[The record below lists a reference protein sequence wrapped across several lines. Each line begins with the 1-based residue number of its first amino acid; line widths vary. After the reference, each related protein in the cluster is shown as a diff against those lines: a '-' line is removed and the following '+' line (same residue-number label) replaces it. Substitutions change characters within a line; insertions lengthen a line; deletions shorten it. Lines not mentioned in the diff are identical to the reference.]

1 MKLSVINTAVQSF
14 LLHGDAFEQACI
26 DLQRLFKGVAR
37 ETVKETVC
45 PMVSAYYVA
54 KGVADAGYVDGKW
67 EAKDG
72 AAKKKANR
80 LLSTICGTS
89 STASSAKTM
98 VKLTRVQKAAV
109 VALLAAFGGDAK
121 AAKAAISA

>member
-1 MKLSVINTAVQSF
+1 MKLSTINTAVQSF

-54 KGVADAGYVDGKW
+54 KGVANSGYVGGKW
-67 EAKDG
+67 EDKDG

-80 LLSTICGTS
+80 LLITICGTS
-89 STASSAKTM
+89 SPATSSKTV

-109 VALLAAFGGDAK
+109 AALLAAFGGDAK
-121 AAKAAISA
+121 AAKAAIQ

>member
-45 PMVSAYYVA
+45 PMVSAYYTA
-54 KGVADAGYVDGKW
+54 KGVANSGYVDGKW
-67 EAKDG
+67 EAKNG
-72 AAKKKANR
+72 SAKKKANR
-80 LLSTICGTS
+80 LLITIVGTS
-89 STASSAKTM
+89 SPATSAKTV

-109 VALLAAFGGDAK
+109 TALLAAFGGDVK
-121 AAKAAISA
+121 AAKAAIQ